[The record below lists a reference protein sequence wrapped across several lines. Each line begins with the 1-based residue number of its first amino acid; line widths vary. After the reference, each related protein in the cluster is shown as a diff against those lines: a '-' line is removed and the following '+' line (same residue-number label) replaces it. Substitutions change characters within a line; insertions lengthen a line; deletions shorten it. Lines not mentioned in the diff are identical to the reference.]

1 MIGLGGAALLLPLAE
16 PLQVGPIGI
25 KFSPTYQLLGRSLEL
40 SQGIRPGVGFI
51 FLVGAFL
58 FAGGAVADPG
68 RYYFSMGVFAVG
80 LLVASLMV
88 EPYLYAAI
96 MLQLASAAMVLVLA
110 SPDRHAER
118 AGLRLL
124 AFTSMAM
131 MALLIGYW
139 IIEQAGV
146 TASTPEATRRL
157 LPFLALGLAILLLVP
172 PFHLWLPPAADRAHP
187 YAWVTVVA
195 LTQSAALFLTLRVF
209 VLYPWLAGDSTVRTA
224 ITAAGVVMIVVGIL
238 WALAQST
245 MARMMTFLLLIDLGI
260 GLLALAGSSQA
271 SLQLSVGMAASR
283 VVSLGAWSMA
293 MCRFA
298 THDRDDHIE
307 SLRGAGRPH
316 PWESA
321 IALLGAFSLVGFPL
335 TVGFPGRWG
344 LGLALFSS
352 GDPSGWALALGV
364 AGGTVACLHWV
375 GILFGGEGTA
385 PAIRPRGRGLFYL
398 LGAAVLLVVLG
409 VFPQLLYAWA
419 GDVVAGLL
427 AFVGS

>member
-1 MIGLGGAALLLPLAE
+1 MSAPLVLVVSCALVGGLLAIARPRASVAGALAGMAMIGLGGAALLLPLAE

-195 LTQSAALFLTLRVF
+195 LTQSAA
-209 VLYPWLAGDSTVRTA
+209 PETA
-224 ITAAGVVMIVVGIL
+224 RL
-238 WALAQST
+238 E
-245 MARMMTFLLLIDLGI
+245 RR
-260 GLLALAGSSQA
+260 
-271 SLQLSVGMAASR
+271 SR
-283 VVSLGAWSMA
+283 RQG
-293 MCRFA
+293 
-298 THDRDDHIE
+298 
-307 SLRGAGRPH
+307 
-316 PWESA
+316 
-321 IALLGAFSLVGFPL
+321 
-335 TVGFPGRWG
+335 
-344 LGLALFSS
+344 
-352 GDPSGWALALGV
+352 
-364 AGGTVACLHWV
+364 
-375 GILFGGEGTA
+375 
-385 PAIRPRGRGLFYL
+385 
-398 LGAAVLLVVLG
+398 
-409 VFPQLLYAWA
+409 
-419 GDVVAGLL
+419 
-427 AFVGS
+427 